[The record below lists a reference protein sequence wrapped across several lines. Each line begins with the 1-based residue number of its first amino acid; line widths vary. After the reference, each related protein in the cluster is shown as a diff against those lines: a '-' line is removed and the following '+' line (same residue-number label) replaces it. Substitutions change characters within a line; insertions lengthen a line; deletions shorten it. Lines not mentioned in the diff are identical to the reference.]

1 MASRARQ
8 DSGLIRWRLKPS
20 NRPLWWLIQWK
31 EGLAGPPELE
41 KDENEWEKRKIL
53 ESYRVV
59 LIVGLPPKL
68 ASFWIISSQNS
79 SIFLKY
85 AQIFSQIL
93 HFLPARQ
100 AGTIKATLVIY
111 LNHSENEGER
121 MLLPQFIS
129 LYEAVKKIRHLS
141 YIGAPSPPSLGTFR
155 TRSVTF
161 RRKTKK

>member
-1 MASRARQ
+1 MGETEFDKTIYKQISTPLPPIPLITVATAMRNSTKNVGPLSARNPIFTNKAVAAMASRARQ

-79 SIFLKY
+79 SNFY
-85 AQIFSQIL
+85 S
-93 HFLPARQ
+93 
-100 AGTIKATLVIY
+100 
-111 LNHSENEGER
+111 
-121 MLLPQFIS
+121 S
-129 LYEAVKKIRHLS
+129 LIVKKNKKETVAQDTCAN
-141 YIGAPSPPSLGTFR
+141 GVSLT
-155 TRSVTF
+155 
-161 RRKTKK
+161 